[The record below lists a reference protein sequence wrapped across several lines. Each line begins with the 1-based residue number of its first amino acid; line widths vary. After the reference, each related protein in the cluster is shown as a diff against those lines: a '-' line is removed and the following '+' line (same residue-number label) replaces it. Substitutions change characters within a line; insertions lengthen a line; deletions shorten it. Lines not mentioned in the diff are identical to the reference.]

1 MLCIATH
8 NKLKLLT
15 NMRLSVLRYNSQADF
30 TDGLFFINGKFQCF
44 TLEDEGR
51 DKKVK
56 HETRIPDGLYDVKLR
71 TDGSFHNRYLK
82 KYGSNFH
89 KGMLHIQDVPD
100 FEYILIHTGN
110 TDDHTSGCLL
120 TGMSQNADDKGFLG
134 ESGLAYKKIYPPI
147 RDALLKGDRVI
158 IDYKTIG

>member
-1 MLCIATH
+1 MLCIAIH

-15 NMRLSVLRYNSQADF
+15 NMRLSVLRYNSQSDF
-30 TDGLFFINGKFQCF
+30 TDGLFFIDGKFQCF

-51 DKKVK
+51 KSKVK
-56 HETRIPDGLYDVKLR
+56 HETRIPDGLYEVKLR
-71 TDGSFHNRYLK
+71 IEGGFHNRYLK

-100 FEYILIHTGN
+100 FDYILIHTGN

-120 TGMSQNADDKGFLG
+120 TGMFQNADDKGFLG
-134 ESGLAYKKIYPPI
+134 ESGKAYEKIYPPI
-147 RDALLKGDRVI
+147 RDALLKGERVI

>member
-1 MLCIATH
+1 
-8 NKLKLLT
+8 
-15 NMRLSVLRYNSQADF
+15 MRLSVLRYNSQSDF
-30 TDGLFFINGKFQCF
+30 TDGLFFIDGKFQCF

-51 DKKVK
+51 GSKVK
-56 HETRIPDGLYDVKLR
+56 HETRIPDGVYEVKLR
-71 TDGSFHNRYLK
+71 TEGGFHNRYLK

-100 FEYILIHTGN
+100 FEHILIHTGN

-134 ESGLAYKKIYPPI
+134 ESGVAYKKIYPPI
-147 RDALLKGDRVI
+147 RDALLKGEMVI

>member
-1 MLCIATH
+1 MIR
-8 NKLKLLT
+8 LK
-15 NMRLSVLRYNSQADF
+15 VLRYNSQPDF
-30 TDGLFFINGKFQCF
+30 TDGLFFIDGKFQCF

-56 HETRIPDGLYDVKLR
+56 HETRIPDGIYEVRLR
-71 TDGSFHNRYLK
+71 SEGGFHNKYLS
-82 KYGSNFH
+82 KYGSDFH
-89 KGMLHIQDVPD
+89 KGMLHIQKVPNFD
-100 FEYILIHTGN
+100 YILIHVGN

-134 ESGLAYKKIYPPI
+134 ESGKAYKKIYPPI
-147 RDALLKGDRVI
+147 RDALLSGEMVI